1 MHKNKIKIKNKKK
14 LRAIKATTKNKR
26 VHNRAMV
33 LLMIGKGKSQAEVVK
48 LEILSL
54 SGIKNILNRYLVGG
68 VDFALFD
75 GPRSGRPPIYSA
87 SDKQRI
93 AAKACAQPP
102 TGYARWTVALLTNEV
117 ENDTKIFSASRE
129 TVRMA
134 LHSHE
139 IKPWLQKMWCVPKLT
154 VEYATRMEDVLD
166 LYELSYNEK
175 KPVICID
182 EKPIQLLDH
191 SRKAVPISFSNG
203 IKKVDYEYKRNGTAN
218 VFCAVEPL
226 IGQYFTKVTERRTK
240 IDFAEFLKDI
250 ADKYPDAKTIE
261 LVMDNLNTHNESSL
275 IERYG
280 IKVGPK
286 IWARFNVHY
295 TPKHASWL
303 NQAEIAI
310 GIYSR
315 QCLAKDRIPTIEE
328 LKIRT
333 KDWNKKVDKSKIKI
347 KWTFTKKKA
356 KKKFKYKNRK
366 QLDENS

>member
-1 MHKNKIKIKNKKK
+1 MHKKKIKIKNKKK

-33 LLMIGKGKSQAEVVK
+33 LLMIGKGKSQAEIVR
-48 LEILSL
+48 LEILSS
-54 SGIKNILNRYLVGG
+54 SGIKNILNRYLAGG

-75 GPRSGRPPIYSA
+75 SPRSGRPSIYSA

-93 AAKACAQPP
+93 AAKACAEPP
-102 TGYARWTVALLTNEV
+102 AGYARWTVALLTNEV
-117 ENDTKIFSASRE
+117 ENDVKILSASRE

-154 VEYATRMEDVLD
+154 PEYVTRMEDVLD
-166 LYELSYNEK
+166 LYERNYNEK

-191 SRKAVPISFSNG
+191 SRKPVPMNLKNG

-226 IGQYFTKVTERRTK
+226 VGQYFTKVTKRRTK
-240 IDFAEFLKDI
+240 FDFAEFLKDV
-250 ADKYPDAKTIE
+250 ADRYPDAKTIE

-280 IKVGPK
+280 SEVGSK
-286 IWARFNVHY
+286 IWSKFSVHH

-315 QCLAKDRIPTIEE
+315 QCLGKDRIPTIEE
-328 LKIRT
+328 LKTRT
-333 KDWNKKVDKSKIKI
+333 KAWNKKVDKSKIKI

-366 QLDENS
+366 KLNEIS